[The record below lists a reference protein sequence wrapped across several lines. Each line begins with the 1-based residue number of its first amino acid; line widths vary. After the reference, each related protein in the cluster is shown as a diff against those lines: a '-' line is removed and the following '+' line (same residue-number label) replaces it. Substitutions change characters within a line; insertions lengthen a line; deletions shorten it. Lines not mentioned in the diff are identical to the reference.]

1 MHAQIIKLSK
11 LHAVYSKNTAIVVS
25 FDKPG
30 HMSSYD
36 NGQADVLSVNNLISF
51 VLCSLYLLH
60 CIYSLLCGMTIFCN
74 VFSFEYYKGSSITEI
89 VDVLKTNGPFNTG
102 ITFIQ

>member
-25 FDKPG
+25 IDKPG

-36 NGQADVLSVNNLISF
+36 NGQADVLSVNNLISS
-51 VLCSLYLLH
+51 VLCTLCLLH
-60 CIYSLLCGMTIFCN
+60 CSLLCGMTIFCN